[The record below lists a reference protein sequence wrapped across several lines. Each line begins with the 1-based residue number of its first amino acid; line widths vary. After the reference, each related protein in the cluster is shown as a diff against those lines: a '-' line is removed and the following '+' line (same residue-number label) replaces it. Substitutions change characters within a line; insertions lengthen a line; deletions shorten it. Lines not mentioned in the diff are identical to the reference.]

1 MNDQTRPVSGYWN
14 TNDIMKRFKI
24 SKMTIW
30 RWMNRE
36 KNPLPKP
43 RINQKGASSLWAI
56 EDVVEWEESM
66 SRAA

>member
-1 MNDQTRPVSGYWN
+1 MSEQNRNISGYWN
-14 TNDIMKRFKI
+14 TKDIMTRFKI

-36 KNPLPKP
+36 ENPLPKP
-43 RINQKGASSLWAI
+43 RINQKGSSSLWAI
-56 EDVVEWEESM
+56 EDVIEWEESM